1 MHITIQP
8 ISIWTKH
15 QSTIIKP
22 KTELN
27 GKHTLQWLLSRKHTT
42 RSVLWDQNQRSV
54 EQCSGWPARVR
65 APAIQNTIPYQSK
78 TNEKT

>member
-8 ISIWTKH
+8 ISIWTKY

-22 KTELN
+22 KIELI

-54 EQCSGWPARVR
+54 DQRTWEDRTQPLIKQKTMWEQLQ
-65 APAIQNTIPYQSK
+65 AINIR
-78 TNEKT
+78 